1 MVYVLNHEGKP
12 LMPTT
17 RYGHVRRLL
26 KTGQAKVK
34 YGNPFTIQLCYK
46 TEDKVQPVILGID
59 PGRTNIGLCAVTDDG
74 TALFAAKIITRNKD
88 IPRLMRKRKQF
99 RQKHRQVKRRLKRR
113 RRAKKNNTILKTGI
127 LQRHLTGYSKDKC
140 VTVHDIRNKQSRFSN
155 RCRSPNWLTP
165 TANQLL
171 QTHINAVNKISK
183 YLPVSGI
190 SIELNKFAMMKLD
203 DSTIFGKDFQNG
215 PLKGYGKDIH
225 QAVSDIQD
233 GKCLLC
239 GKSIAEYHH
248 VRTRSKD
255 GSNTIG
261 NLVGLCHECHKK
273 VHTDE
278 SVKQQLAT
286 VNSGFRT
293 KYDALGVLNQ
303 ILPYVI
309 NILRRKYPLHITT
322 GYETSRVR
330 KTANLLKDHHVDAHL
345 IAISGLN
352 VKRII
357 TIDHCY
363 AIKQFRRHDRQA
375 CKREMLNRRYYL
387 GNQLVATNRHKAF
400 EQTTDSLADYIT
412 NGGRADHLT
421 VKHITRA
428 MTDKKRF
435 MPGCQAGNKTIL
447 KRAEGN
453 YWFDDGSKTTCK
465 KTLINK
471 RNAGLVFVSNL

>member
-190 SIELNKFAMMKLD
+190 SIQLY
-203 DSTIFGKDFQNG
+203 SGKTF
-215 PLKGYGKDIH
+215 KM
-225 QAVSDIQD
+225 
-233 GKCLLC
+233 
-239 GKSIAEYHH
+239 
-248 VRTRSKD
+248 
-255 GSNTIG
+255 
-261 NLVGLCHECHKK
+261 
-273 VHTDE
+273 
-278 SVKQQLAT
+278 
-286 VNSGFRT
+286 
-293 KYDALGVLNQ
+293 
-303 ILPYVI
+303 
-309 NILRRKYPLHITT
+309 
-322 GYETSRVR
+322 
-330 KTANLLKDHHVDAHL
+330 DH
-345 IAISGLN
+345 
-352 VKRII
+352 
-357 TIDHCY
+357 
-363 AIKQFRRHDRQA
+363 
-375 CKREMLNRRYYL
+375 
-387 GNQLVATNRHKAF
+387 
-400 EQTTDSLADYIT
+400 
-412 NGGRADHLT
+412 
-421 VKHITRA
+421 
-428 MTDKKRF
+428 
-435 MPGCQAGNKTIL
+435 
-447 KRAEGN
+447 
-453 YWFDDGSKTTCK
+453 
-465 KTLINK
+465 
-471 RNAGLVFVSNL
+471 